1 MADKRSI
8 EFDNAFRKVL
18 NEGSADFLKDT
29 LAMVA
34 CRIMELEAT
43 KLAGAEKGER
53 SAERQDHRNGY
64 RPRTWDTRVGTIDLQ
79 VPKLRR
85 TGYVPT
91 FLEPRQRGE
100 KALLAV
106 IQEAYVLG
114 VSTRKV
120 DDLLQAMGLTG
131 ISKSEVSRVCEELD
145 EHVREFR
152 SRPLEGRFPYL
163 WLDARYE
170 KVRIGQRVVSN
181 AVVVAYAVR
190 ETGEREII
198 GIDVGPSEDDAFWN
212 QFLRALVERGLAGVQ
227 LVISDAHKGLKK
239 AIREILSGATWQ
251 RCRVHFMRNIL
262 ATVPKSAQPLLS
274 ALVKSVF
281 GQPDQKSAREQARKI
296 VDVLRKKRLDR
307 AADLLEE
314 AVEDVIAFMGF
325 PTAHWRQLHSTNPL
339 ERLNRELARRTRV
352 VGIFPNPASVL
363 RLVTMLVIEQNDEW
377 SEGRRYFSQESMAAL
392 YATAASQSPLALEAL
407 GEAA

>member
-8 EFDNAFRKVL
+8 DFDEAVRKVL
-18 NEGSADFLKDT
+18 TEGSPDFLRSALGV
-29 LAMVA
+29 LAT
-34 CRIMELEAT
+34 RIMELEAT

-64 RPRTWDTRVGTIDLQ
+64 RSRTWDTRVGTIDLQ

-106 IQEAYVLG
+106 VQEAYVLG

-145 EHVREFR
+145 GVVREFR
-152 SRPLEGRFPYL
+152 TRRLAGRFPYL

-170 KVRIGQRVVSN
+170 KVRIDGRVVSN

-198 GIDVGPSEDDAFWN
+198 GIDVGPSEDEAFWG
-212 QFLRALVERGLAGVQ
+212 QFLRALVERGLDGVK
-227 LVISDAHKGLKK
+227 LVISDAHKGLKG
-239 AIREILSGATWQ
+239 AIRSILSGATWQ
-251 RCRVHFMRNIL
+251 RCRVHFMRNLL
-262 ATVPKSAQPLLS
+262 ATVPKSAQPFLS
-274 ALVKSVF
+274 ALAKTIF
-281 GQPDQKSAREQARKI
+281 AEPDQKSARDRARGI
-296 VDVLRKKRLDR
+296 VDALRKRRLDR

-314 AVEDVIAFMGF
+314 ATEDVIAFMGF

-339 ERLNRELARRTRV
+339 ERLNRELARRTSV

-377 SEGRRYFSQESMAAL
+377 SVGRRYFSQESMAAL
-392 YATAASQSPLALEAL
+392 YAPAEAASTIALETLA
-407 GEAA
+407 EPA